1 MLKVT
6 NKNFEIEELVQLTK
20 ETDNKEE
27 IVYEFKMQITGDEL
41 KEIKNILFDFTKNNF
56 KGYIKASSEEK
67 EELEKKAEEKIKE
80 NDERF
85 VDICFKEHKEKFKEL
100 AGNYKFEE
108 MIENMRGYFLNFF
121 MKKQISPLNT
131 SISNLTKIMNNFQ
144 QFK

>member
-20 ETDNKEE
+20 EIDNKEE

-41 KEIKNILFDFTKNNF
+41 EEIKNILFNFTKNNF
-56 KGYIKASSEEK
+56 KEYIKASSEEK

-108 MIENMRGYFLNFF
+108 MIENMRGYFLDFF